1 MFEREALKLKS
12 LTEKLD
18 AQGDVTEDEA
28 DWIYMFRIVF
38 LMTCA
43 KHKSLTH
50 VPHTICNMLEDNF
63 VGSYPYVSAP
73 NNQVSE
79 TFFDWYDAVYRHV
92 RNGMTGNCLSTVPCL
107 MNISINSP
115 AEKNIND
122 VIHKIACE
130 LPNRDKWSVRAEDK
144 EADAI
149 LPFISKKRILA
160 NDICYCRYGLMM
172 QRLDMSRYGLLNRL
186 SKGEDGDTKDV
197 NYLRSMAG
205 KLKSG
210 NDITEDEADNIYL
223 ILKFA
228 QAAYVNWKSDCLGY
242 DRHDEEKQKVK
253 KEQVNSLMNG
263 LLTWFKAVYEAVKQG
278 RTGNFTYTL
287 PMNLNYNIGKAKTYV
302 RKALEILPPDYT
314 ILHSIREITGIEGT
328 PIDSYVINNTIGM
341 TIRSYRYGAIKRSG
355 IDLSECVMIPDPETA
370 SSWWESAVTNDSY
383 SDLCINKNNGKCHA
397 IVAKLEY
404 LRRCGVLPAG
414 TFINSHS
421 YFVAFRK
428 KDYEEYRHVLEA
440 PDEEIEELAPKARSH
455 FKEDIFAAIEGAI
468 NVVNML
474 SSIRKGKEEYLEE
487 DEWMEIDR

>member
-1 MFEREALKLKS
+1 MFEREALKLKL
-12 LTEKLD
+12 LTEKLKS
-18 AQGDVTEDEA
+18 QGDVTEDEA

-43 KHKSLTH
+43 KDKSLAY
-50 VPHTICNMLEDNF
+50 VPRTVCNMLEDNF

-79 TFFDWYDAVYRHV
+79 AFFDWYDAVYRHV
-92 RNGMTGNCLSTVPCL
+92 YNGMTGNCLSTVPYL
-107 MNISINSP
+107 TNISINSP

-122 VIHKIACE
+122 IIHKIVCE

-144 EADAI
+144 EVDDI
-149 LPFISKKRILA
+149 LPFISKRRMLA

-172 QRLDMSRYGLLNRL
+172 QQLTMSRYGLLNRL

-197 NYLRSMAG
+197 NYLHSMAD

-302 RKALEILPPDYT
+302 RKALEVLPPDYT
-314 ILHSIREITGIEGT
+314 ILHSIREITGIKGT
-328 PIDSYVINNTIGM
+328 PIDSYIVDNTIGM
-341 TIRSYRYGAIKRSG
+341 TIRSY
-355 IDLSECVMIPDPETA
+355 CM
-370 SSWWESAVTNDSY
+370 
-383 SDLCINKNNGKCHA
+383 
-397 IVAKLEY
+397 
-404 LRRCGVLPAG
+404 
-414 TFINSHS
+414 
-421 YFVAFRK
+421 
-428 KDYEEYRHVLEA
+428 
-440 PDEEIEELAPKARSH
+440 AR
-455 FKEDIFAAIEGAI
+455 
-468 NVVNML
+468 
-474 SSIRKGKEEYLEE
+474 
-487 DEWMEIDR
+487 